1 VFFPQQKE
9 YPKSI
14 KRGIR
19 EMRPSIILSSF
30 EYYTYASE
38 VFERIS
44 LSEDISHTKSY
55 EDVNVNVDV
64 GKWILVMEK

>member
-1 VFFPQQKE
+1 
-9 YPKSI
+9 
-14 KRGIR
+14 
-19 EMRPSIILSSF
+19 MRPSIILSSF